1 MRDKALICSM
11 AAVALM
17 ALVACGG
24 GSTSDQAGHKTSDVA
39 QRDIS
44 DTELA
49 LMTVPLKD
57 IGAEYAGFELAD
69 SSGLQSNESAIASAD
84 DKENKTKD
92 IEEFGRTKGY
102 EASYVDWQAMSA
114 GQGAFMAGTW
124 VDILKDADAAD
135 GYMADMVQDMEGEVG
150 VTTGGGTVLAVHEF
164 DTGNIGEGSKG
175 LLAEIQLSSDVDA
188 SQPVWHCTFIFIRRG
203 WLVGAASL
211 VRTDDKD
218 VRDEALSLA
227 QKLDDRIQGVL
238 EGRITAGAAAG
249 D

>member
-1 MRDKALICSM
+1 MRRTALVSGM
-11 AAVALM
+11 LVVALM
-17 ALVACGG
+17 ALAACGG
-24 GSTSDQAGHKTSDVA
+24 GNASEKADNQTPDVA
-39 QRDIS
+39 QRDVS
-44 DTELA
+44 DEELA

-84 DKENKTKD
+84 DKEDKTND

-102 EASYVDWQAMSA
+102 EASYVDWQAMSG

-124 VDILKDADAAD
+124 VDVLRDTDAAD
-135 GYMADMVQDMEGEVG
+135 GYMTDMVQDMEDEVG
-150 VTTGGGTVLAVHEF
+150 VTTGGGTVLAVREF
-164 DTGNIGEGSKG
+164 DAGDIGDGSKG
-175 LLAEIQLSSDVDA
+175 LLAEIQLSSDVDT
-188 SQPVWHCTFIFIRRG
+188 SQPVWHCTFVFIQRG

-211 VRTDDKD
+211 ARTDDKD

-227 QKLDDRIQGVL
+227 QKLDGRIQGVL
-238 EGRITAGAAAG
+238 AGQISAG

>member
-1 MRDKALICSM
+1 MRKTALVSGM
-11 AAVALM
+11 LVVALM

-24 GSTSDQAGHKTSDVA
+24 GDASDKADNQAPDVA
-39 QRDIS
+39 QRDVG
-44 DTELA
+44 DEELA

-84 DKENKTKD
+84 NKENKTKD
-92 IEEFGRTKGY
+92 IEQFGRIKGY
-102 EASYVDWQAMSA
+102 EASYVDWEAMSA
-114 GQGAFMAGTW
+114 GQGAFMVGTW
-124 VDILKDADAAD
+124 VDVLRDADAAD
-135 GYMADMVQDMEGEVG
+135 GYMTDMVQDMEGEVG

-164 DTGNIGEGSKG
+164 DTGDIGDGSKG

-188 SQPVWHCTFIFIRRG
+188 SQPVWHCTFVFIQRG

-211 VRTDDKD
+211 ARTDDKD

-227 QKLDDRIQGVL
+227 RKLDDRIEGVL
-238 EGRITAGAAAG
+238 AGQITAG